1 VEQAGTGRDCVLF
14 GPPAPL
20 ATIDGTDLEF
30 VVDLGQLK
38 GRSIELG
45 QFTSE
50 VPAVQEALF

>member
-1 VEQAGTGRDCVLF
+1 MTLGSLCGSFA
-14 GPPAPL
+14 L

-45 QFTSE
+45 HFTSE